1 MSRQER
7 EARDLEHR
15 ERCRARRRKEERG
28 VFLFLTAALV
38 FLLSCGGL
46 IYYFVGYSLAG
57 REYRELSRKYVLFED
72 VPYEVSR
79 SGSVTAHAAE
89 QILTED
95 EYPAL
100 QIDFQGLK
108 EINPDFTGWIYIP
121 GAEASYPLVQAADND
136 YYLNRTFEGNTSSNG
151 AIFLDYRD
159 SKILSG
165 FNTFIY
171 GHNMKNGSMFG
182 NLRDYCQ
189 DEELLAAYPYFFVYL
204 PDGTVMKYQVFSH
217 YLTDGDSDSYDR
229 PVNIE
234 EERAYLDKIIKK
246 SAVKHEIEENRID
259 TYVTLSTCA
268 GAAGSGQ
275 RYLVHGACVGIY

>member
-7 EARDLEHR
+7 EARDIARSEQR
-15 ERCRARRRKEERG
+15 RAKRRKEERG
-28 VFLFLTAALV
+28 VYIFLASIFV

-57 REYRELSRKYVLFED
+57 REYRDLSRQYVLFED

-79 SGSVTAHAAE
+79 TGSVTAHAAE

-100 QIDFQGLK
+100 QIDHQGLK
-108 EINPDFTGWIYIP
+108 ERNAEYIGWIYIP
-121 GAEASYPLVQAADND
+121 GANASYPLVQAADND
-136 YYLNRTFEGNTSSNG
+136 FYLNRTFEGKTSNNG
-151 AIFLDYRD
+151 AIFVDYRD
-159 SKILSG
+159 SKIMSG

-171 GHNMKNGSMFG
+171 GHNMKNGTMFG
-182 NLRDYCQ
+182 SLRDYCQ
-189 DEELLAAYPYFFVYL
+189 DETLLALYPYFFIYL

-234 EERAYLDKIIKK
+234 EERAYLDQIMKK